1 MKNNRS
7 FTEKQLKII
16 NSIAHS
22 NKFHASLKK
31 INKDYSNFE
40 NFITDFESHIN
51 KKLITAKKNNYSTED
66 MIFDSI
72 INRLE
77 LLNNYKKIAIRIF
90 LESQKDNSYFLLLS
104 KFIYTYFSSKFNSYP
119 ERVIVIPLYGLSFNV
134 WIEDNSNLDKT
145 MSFLGNSMNYIKKIK
160 PFLGK

>member
-1 MKNNRS
+1 LKNNK
-7 FTEKQLKII
+7 FLTEKQLKTI
-16 NSIAHS
+16 NSSAHS
-22 NKFHASLKK
+22 DKLHASLKK
-31 INKDYSNFE
+31 INKDYSNFD
-40 NFITDFESHIN
+40 NFITDFEGYIN

-90 LESQKDNSYFLLLS
+90 LESQKNNRYFLVLS
-104 KFIYTYFSSKFNSYP
+104 KFIYTYFSSKFSSYP
-119 ERVIVIPLYGLSFNV
+119 EKAIVIPLYGLSFNV
-134 WIEDNSNLDKT
+134 WIEDNDNLDKT

>member
-1 MKNNRS
+1 LKNNK
-7 FTEKQLKII
+7 FLNEKQLKTI

-22 NKFHASLKK
+22 DKLHASLKK
-31 INKDYSNFE
+31 INKDYSNFD
-40 NFITDFESHIN
+40 NFITDFEGYIN
-51 KKLITAKKNNYSTED
+51 KKLITVKKNNYSTED

-90 LESQKDNSYFLLLS
+90 LESQKNNRYFLVLS
-104 KFIYTYFSSKFNSYP
+104 KFIYTYFSSKFSSYP
-119 ERVIVIPLYGLSFNV
+119 EKAIVIPLYGLSFNV
-134 WIEDNSNLDKT
+134 WIEDNDNLDKT

>member
-1 MKNNRS
+1 MKNNKLL
-7 FTEKQLKII
+7 TEKQLKTI

-22 NKFHASLKK
+22 DKLHASLKK
-31 INKDYSNFE
+31 INKDYSNFD
-40 NFITDFESHIN
+40 NFITDFEGYIN

-90 LESQKDNSYFLLLS
+90 LESQKNNRYFLVLS
-104 KFIYTYFSSKFNSYP
+104 KFIYTYFSSKFSSYP
-119 ERVIVIPLYGLSFNV
+119 EKAIVIPLYGLSFNV
-134 WIEDNSNLDKT
+134 WIEDNDNLDKT

>member
-1 MKNNRS
+1 MKNNK
-7 FTEKQLKII
+7 FLTEKQLKTI

-22 NKFHASLKK
+22 NKLHASLKK
-31 INKDYSNFE
+31 LNKDYSNFE
-40 NFITDFESHIN
+40 NFITDFEGHIN

-90 LESQKDNSYFLLLS
+90 LESQKNNRYFLVLS

-119 ERVIVIPLYGLSFNV
+119 EKAIVIPLYGLSFNV
-134 WIEDNSNLDKT
+134 WIEDNDNLDKT